1 MMTRILL
8 RRLMRLI
15 VVCVGVSFVTFMLM
29 HLSGDPVAMILP
41 EATEADRAVL
51 REQLGLNRPIMI
63 QYGSFVTRAM
73 QGDFGQSFF
82 HRASALPLVIERM
95 PTTLLLTFLALSFAV
110 IVAIP
115 AGIITA
121 VKRYSWIDHLAT
133 VTVLLGQSMPVFWT
147 GIMLMLLF
155 AVTWGLF
162 PASGWDSWQAVVLPA
177 LTLGTFQAPLFLRMS
192 RSAMLEVLGLDY
204 VRTARAKGLGESLV
218 VTKHAL
224 KNAAIPIVT
233 VIGLQ
238 FGVLLGGAV
247 ITETVF
253 AVPGTGRLIV
263 RAIGQLDFPV
273 VQAGVMTLSLII
285 VLVNFIVDL
294 IYIYLNPQVRIS

>member
-1 MMTRILL
+1 
-8 RRLMRLI
+8 
-15 VVCVGVSFVTFMLM
+15 
-29 HLSGDPVAMILP
+29 MILP

-51 REQLGLNRPIMI
+51 RETLGLNRPLLV
-63 QYGSFVTRAM
+63 QYGAFITRAV

-82 HRASALPLVIERM
+82 HRTPALPLVFERI
-95 PTTLLLTFLALSFAV
+95 PTTLLLTVMALGLAVFVAV
-110 IVAIP
+110 P
-115 AGIITA
+115 AGMLTA
-121 VKRYSWIDHLAT
+121 VKRNSWIDHVAT

-155 AVTWGLF
+155 AVAWRLL
-162 PASGWDSWQAVVLPA
+162 PASGWETWQNTVLPA

-192 RSAMLEVLGLDY
+192 RSAMLEVLGMDY
-204 VRTARAKGLGESLV
+204 VRTARAKGLREWWVIG
-218 VTKHAL
+218 KHAL
-224 KNAAIPIVT
+224 KNAALPIVT

-253 AVPGTGRLIV
+253 AIPGTGRLIV

-273 VQAGVMTLSLII
+273 VQAGVMTLALLI
-285 VLVNFIVDL
+285 VLVNFVVDL
-294 IYIYLNPQVRIS
+294 LYLALNPQVRIS

>member
-1 MMTRILL
+1 MTAILL
-8 RRLMRLI
+8 RRGLRLV
-15 VVCVGVSFVTFMLM
+15 VVCFGISLVTFLLM

-51 REQLGLNRPIMI
+51 REALGLNRPMWV
-63 QYGSFVTRAM
+63 QYGSFISRALE
-73 QGDFGQSFF
+73 GDFGQSFF
-82 HRASALPLVIERM
+82 YRSPALPLVLERI
-95 PTTLLLTFLALSFAV
+95 PVTLLLTVLALGFAV
-110 IVAIP
+110 LLAIP
-115 AGIITA
+115 AGILTA
-121 VKRYSWIDHLAT
+121 VKRYTWIDHAAT

-155 AVTWGLF
+155 AVAWEWL
-162 PASGWDSWQAVVLPA
+162 PASGWATWQAMILPA
-177 LTLGTFQAPLFLRMS
+177 ITLGTFQAPLFLRMS

-204 VRTARAKGLGESLV
+204 VRTARAKGLGEWRVITS
-218 VTKHAL
+218 HAL

-238 FGVLLGGAV
+238 FGVLLSGAV
-247 ITETVF
+247 VTETVF

-273 VQAGVMTLSLII
+273 VQAGVMTLSLLI
-285 VLVNFIVDL
+285 VAVNFAVDL
-294 IYIYLNPQVRIS
+294 LYLYLNPQVRIS

>member
-1 MMTRILL
+1 MTAVLV
-8 RRLMRLI
+8 RRLLRLI
-15 VVCVGVSFVTFMLM
+15 VVCFGVSLITFLLM

-51 REQLGLNRPIMI
+51 REAMGFNRPLLV
-63 QYGSFVTRAM
+63 QYGSFLGRAV

-82 HRASALPLVIERM
+82 HRSPALPLVLERM
-95 PTTLLLTFLALSFAV
+95 PTTLLLTFCALALGV
-110 IVAIP
+110 GLAIP

-133 VTVLLGQSMPVFWT
+133 LTVLLGQSMPVFWT

-155 AVTWGLF
+155 AVSWRLL
-162 PASGWDSWQAVVLPA
+162 PASGWETWQAVILPTI
-177 LTLGTFQAPLFLRMS
+177 TLGTFQAPLFLRMS
-192 RSAMLEVLGLDY
+192 RSAMLEVLALDY
-204 VRTARAKGLGESLV
+204 VQTARAKGLTEWWVIL
-218 VTKHAL
+218 KHAL
-224 KNAAIPIVT
+224 KNAAIPVVT

-253 AVPGTGRLIV
+253 AIPGTGRLIV
-263 RAIGQLDFPV
+263 RAVGQLDFPV

-285 VLVNFIVDL
+285 VVVNFAVDL
-294 IYIYLNPQVRIS
+294 FYVYLNPQVRIG

>member
-1 MMTRILL
+1 MTAVLVRRLL
-8 RRLMRLI
+8 RLV
-15 VVCVGVSFVTFMLM
+15 VVCFGISLITFLLM

-41 EATEADRAVL
+41 EATEADREVL
-51 REQLGLNRPIMI
+51 REAMGFNRPLLV
-63 QYGSFVTRAM
+63 QYSSFLGRAV

-82 HRASALPLVIERM
+82 HRSPALPLVLERM
-95 PTTLLLTFLALSFAV
+95 PTTLLLTFCALALGVAL
-110 IVAIP
+110 AIP
-115 AGIITA
+115 AGILTA
-121 VKRYSWIDHLAT
+121 VKRYSWVDHLAT

-155 AVTWGLF
+155 AVNWRLL
-162 PASGWDSWQAVVLPA
+162 PASGWETWQAIVLPTI
-177 LTLGTFQAPLFLRMS
+177 TLGTFQAPLFLRMS
-192 RSAMLEVLGLDY
+192 RSAMLEVLSLDY
-204 VRTARAKGLGESLV
+204 VQTARAKGLPEWWV
-218 VTKHAL
+218 VLKHAL
-224 KNAAIPIVT
+224 KNAALPIVT

-253 AVPGTGRLIV
+253 AIPGTGRLIV

-285 VLVNFIVDL
+285 VVVNFAVDL
-294 IYIYLNPQVRIS
+294 FYVYLNPQVRIS